1 MEKIILSTNTLTEVG
16 VGKLVQNSA
25 WTNLEELDL
34 RANEIGDQGAILI
47 SSNESWKNLKKD
59 QFSRE
64 QNW

>member
-64 QNW
+64 QN